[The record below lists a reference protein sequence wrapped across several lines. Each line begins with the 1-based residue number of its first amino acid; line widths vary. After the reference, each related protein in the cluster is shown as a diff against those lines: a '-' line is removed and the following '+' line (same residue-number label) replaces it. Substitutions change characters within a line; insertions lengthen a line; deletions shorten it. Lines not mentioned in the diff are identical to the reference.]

1 MGSGSGMKNP
11 LASIHWSFS
20 LKVRDDWGF
29 QVNPLCRHDITSLFP
44 PSGNEGY
51 VCNRDVTCAH
61 QSLSL
66 FWISCDC
73 FGTFMQLIIRVLSL
87 RSRVIHGFV
96 TEPWYSRHVRVSCE
110 LGSLVRRRLMYALCP
125 VLSCPALHC
134 LALSCLALSSL
145 FFPLRGCFCLIY
157 FLLLIKSPFPSAI
170 GSLLSSIHPNPDTD
184 CVHLPAVSYVTSC
197 YCHFAQNVLYSYLC
211 HSLTPQNI

>member
-1 MGSGSGMKNP
+1 MVFSKACVSFSVFFLRMMRIMLIYHSFIPVCMGSGSGMKNP

-87 RSRVIHGFV
+87 RSRVPFQSV
-96 TEPWYSRHVRVSCE
+96 TPSHV
-110 LGSLVRRRLMYALCP
+110 GWP
-125 VLSCPALHC
+125 TNWD
-134 LALSCLALSSL
+134 LARETY
-145 FFPLRGCFCLIY
+145 PLR
-157 FLLLIKSPFPSAI
+157 
-170 GSLLSSIHPNPDTD
+170 
-184 CVHLPAVSYVTSC
+184 V
-197 YCHFAQNVLYSYLC
+197 
-211 HSLTPQNI
+211 

>member
-1 MGSGSGMKNP
+1 MVFSKACVSFSVFFLRMMRIMLIYHSFIPVCMGSGSGMKNP

-125 VLSCPALHC
+125 VLSCPVLPCIALPC
-134 LALSCLALSSL
+134 LALPCLAC
-145 FFPLRGCFCLIY
+145 FFPYGVVFVWFIFY
-157 FLLLIKSPFPSAI
+157 
-170 GSLLSSIHPNPDTD
+170 
-184 CVHLPAVSYVTSC
+184 Y
-197 YCHFAQNVLYSYLC
+197 
-211 HSLTPQNI
+211 